1 MQHFFVTPEQVSGST
16 ITITGSDINHLKNV
30 LRMGAGDQ
38 VLVNDGNNNQ
48 YLCQILRYE
57 TVENRGRKGSR
68 HGHGQDRQAQDRLGQ
83 DDQDQEGQEADLLQV
98 AVLQILEQQEVDTE
112 LPSKLYLFQALP
124 KGSKMDTIVQ
134 KAVELGA
141 FQILP
146 VVTHRCVTK
155 LDEKRAGRRQ
165 ERWQEIAKSAAK
177 QAGRGYIPKVTGI
190 LDFSDAVFC
199 AGSLDVF
206 LLPYELAEDFA
217 QEPEGRQ
224 AAVGALEP
232 VDVMA
237 RTKEILSS
245 VKPGQSVGVFIGP
258 EGGFEREEVEQAVQA
273 GAQVIS
279 LGKRI
284 LRTET
289 AGPALLSVLMFELEG
304 SR

>member
-1 MQHFFVTPEQVSGST
+1 MQHFFVTPEQVSGET
-16 ITITGSDINHLKNV
+16 ITITGSDVNHLKNV
-30 LRMGAGDQ
+30 LRMDAGDQ

-57 TVENRGRKGSR
+57 TIENRGRKGQK
-68 HGHGQDRQAQDRLGQ
+68 HGRPGQEQD
-83 DDQDQEGQEADLLQV
+83 GQEAEQPQV
-98 AVLQILEQQEVDTE
+98 AVLQVLEQQEVDTE
-112 LPSKLYLFQALP
+112 LPSMLYLFQALP

-146 VVTHRCVTK
+146 VVTHRCVTQ
-155 LDEKRAGRRQ
+155 LDEKRADRKQ

-177 QAGRGYIPKVTGI
+177 QAGRGYIPKVTGV
-190 LDFSDAVFC
+190 LDFSDAVLC

-217 QEPEGRQ
+217 PEG
-224 AAVGALEP
+224 E
-232 VDVMA
+232 DIMA